1 MSGVTGNTR
10 VFMVRENLQGIPDY
24 ASPSGYSVRWYQ
36 AGDEDLWLKI
46 HLVADKLNSITPEL
60 FAREFGDQPSLL
72 AQRQCF
78 LFDAHRRPVGTATA
92 WFNDNFNG
100 GSYGRVHWVAIV
112 PEQQGRGLGKALM
125 TIVCHRLRELGHTRA
140 YLTTSTARISAIN
153 LYRHFGFVPL
163 IRAPDDATI
172 WRELNRYL
180 KNPCPVG

>member
-1 MSGVTGNTR
+1 MSGVAGNTR
-10 VFMVRENLQGIPDY
+10 VIMVRETLEGIPAY
-24 ASPSGYSVRWYQ
+24 GSPPGYLVRWFRP
-36 AGDEDLWLKI
+36 GDEELWLKI
-46 HLVADKLNSITPEL
+46 HLVAAKLNLITPEL
-60 FAREFGDQPSLL
+60 FAREFGDQQSLL

-78 LFDAHRRPVGTATA
+78 LVDAHRKPVGTATA

-125 TIVCHRLRELGHTRA
+125 AIVCQRLRELGHTRA
-140 YLTTSTARISAIN
+140 YLTTSTARLPAIN
-153 LYRHFGFVPL
+153 LYRHFGFTPL
-163 IRAPDDATI
+163 IRAPDDAAI